1 MEEEYAIYKSPTG
14 AIEAVKKGWSWPGF
28 FFPWVWAFVKGLY
41 PIAIIALIVEL
52 PSVIIH
58 PIAGSLAFIVV
69 AVVVGSK
76 GNEMR
81 QDNLLKRGF
90 QFICKISALTP
101 EGALALFA
109 QEQNTQ
115 VAQVPDYMQKPQPTE
130 VFSNLIDCPDCKKSI
145 SRKAVACPGCGCPI
159 ASAMI

>member
-28 FFPWVWAFVKGLY
+28 FFTWIWAFVKNLY
-41 PIAIIALIVEL
+41 VAGAIVLGIGVLALVNPYFEVALAIIAGFVLG
-52 PSVIIH
+52 
-58 PIAGSLAFIVV
+58 A
-69 AVVVGSK
+69 K

-130 VFSNLIDCPDCKKSI
+130 VLSNLIDCPDCKKSI

-159 ASAMI
+159 AA